1 MSTAGYNSKGSEV
14 HVRYARGRRGTS
26 LSCLTG
32 CDHSFF
38 LFGFLSS
45 HDIAK
50 ASKGKKIGG
59 GARWGTQGKATAV
72 MPDNAARGS
81 LLTWT
86 AVEIYS
92 PAGA

>member
-59 GARWGTQGKATAV
+59 GHDGAPKVRLPAV

>member
-1 MSTAGYNSKGSEV
+1 MSTAGCNSKGSEV
-14 HVRYARGRRGTS
+14 NVRYARGRRGTA

-45 HDIAK
+45 NDIVQGIQREK
-50 ASKGKKIGG
+50 VGG
-59 GARWGTQGKATAV
+59 GTLGDTQGKATAV
-72 MPDNAARGS
+72 IPDNAARGS

>member
-1 MSTAGYNSKGSEV
+1 MSTASYNSKGSEV

-59 GARWGTQGKATAV
+59 GHDGAGKATAV

>member
-14 HVRYARGRRGTS
+14 HVRYARGRRGTA

-59 GARWGTQGKATAV
+59 GHDGAPKVRLPPSYRT
-72 MPDNAARGS
+72 MPPEVR
-81 LLTWT
+81 
-86 AVEIYS
+86 Y
-92 PAGA
+92 

>member
-1 MSTAGYNSKGSEV
+1 MSTAGYNSEDSEV
-14 HVRYARGRRGTS
+14 HVRYARGRRGTA

-50 ASKGKKIGG
+50 ASKGKKVGG
-59 GARWGTQGKATAV
+59 GHAGTPKVRLPPSYRT
-72 MPDNAARGS
+72 MPPEVR
-81 LLTWT
+81 
-86 AVEIYS
+86 Y
-92 PAGA
+92 